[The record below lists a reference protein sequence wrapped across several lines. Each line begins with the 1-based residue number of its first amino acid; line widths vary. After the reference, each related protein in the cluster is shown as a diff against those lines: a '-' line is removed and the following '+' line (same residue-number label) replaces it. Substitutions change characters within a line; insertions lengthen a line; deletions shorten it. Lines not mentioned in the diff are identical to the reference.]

1 MLVCGDGWELMSVLV
16 DIVVGNEV
24 EVVKLC

>member
-1 MLVCGDGWELMSVLV
+1 MLVCGDGWELMAMLV

>member
-1 MLVCGDGWELMSVLV
+1 MLVCGDGWELMLVLV

>member
-1 MLVCGDGWELMSVLV
+1 MLVCGDGWELMLMLV

>member
-1 MLVCGDGWELMSVLV
+1 MLVCGDGWELMSMLV